1 METPPEPLK
10 TMNHQTLKYR
20 LFQFKRLLVQ
30 QERQVKFCFD
40 HRLQWRS
47 GNTKMRLQNIMPRIF
62 LSAALSGWLIAA
74 ATAHGQQI
82 KTAGSAEWDKLV
94 DAARKEGKVTVSLP
108 ASAEMKKQV
117 EEQFKKRY
125 AIEVETFTARGSAA
139 VRRMADEFKAGVR
152 HFDLHVGGSSSIVS
166 GMLDEGILDPLEPWL
181 VLPEV
186 KDPKQWWGGHLW
198 VDNAKRFVYTFQ
210 AYLSEIIWYNSELVK
225 PSEIRSWDDFLNP
238 KWKGKIGYLDPRTPG
253 AGDSTWS
260 YIWQVKG
267 EEYLKKLVA
276 QDLALGRD
284 QRLLAESLARG
295 RVAIMIG
302 LSYYSY
308 LPFLKAGLP
317 IKTLPKLK
325 EGNYGTGGSGNLAII
340 KAPAHPNAT
349 KVFVNWLLGRE
360 GQEIVSRALGQA
372 TRRLDV
378 DTSWLKEAGTIA
390 AKDVMSVNDY
400 LQIENQSEEK
410 LDKVREPATKVAHAL
425 LK

>member
-1 METPPEPLK
+1 VTSYAISLVC
-10 TMNHQTLKYR
+10 HG
-20 LFQFKRLLVQ
+20 KRFRV
-30 QERQVKFCFD
+30 EMMIAR
-40 HRLQWRS
+40 
-47 GNTKMRLQNIMPRIF
+47 NF
-62 LSAALSGWLIAA
+62 LSVALFWLLIFAPAAN
-74 ATAHGQQI
+74 GQQD
-82 KTAGSAEWDKLV
+82 KTAGAAEWDKLV

-108 ASAEMKKQV
+108 ASAEMKRQV
-117 EEQFKKRY
+117 EEQFKRRY
-125 AIEVETFTARGSAA
+125 GIEVETFTARGSAG

-166 GMLDEGILDPLEPWL
+166 GMLDEGILDPIEPWL
-181 VLPEV
+181 MLPEV

-198 VDNAKRFVYTFQ
+198 VDNAKRFVYSFQ
-210 AYLSEIIWYNSELVK
+210 AYLSEVIWYNTELVN
-225 PSEIRSWDDFLNP
+225 PSEIRSFDDFLNP
-238 KWKGKIGYLDPRTPG
+238 KWKGRIGYLDPRTPG

-260 YIWQVKG
+260 FMWRIKG

-276 QDLALGRD
+276 QDLYLGRD
-284 QRLLAESLARG
+284 QRLLAEGLAKG
-295 RVAIMIG
+295 RVAVMIG
-302 LSYYSY
+302 LSHYSF

-317 IKTLPKLK
+317 IKTLPRLK

-340 KAPAHPNAT
+340 KAPAHPNST

-360 GQEIVSRALGQA
+360 GQELVSKALGQA

-378 DTSWLKEAGTIA
+378 DTRFLKEFGTIA
-390 AKDVMSVNDY
+390 AKDVMSVNDF